1 MSARRP
7 DGGAAGGPSQ
17 DGAAVNAPG
26 ADGRAAGGPD
36 GRAGGPPRPARLAAA
51 DVVRLGAAG
60 LRARPLR
67 MVLSAAG
74 IAIGIAAMLAV
85 VGISAS
91 SRAGL
96 DRTLAALGTN
106 LLTAAPGR
114 TFSGADAALPPE
126 SLAMV
131 RRIGPVRAV
140 SATGT
145 VDAKVYRNDH
155 VPAAES
161 GSIAVLAARDDLP
174 ETLRATPARG
184 RWLTGTSPDA
194 PVVVLGATAA
204 ERLGIRGP
212 GPRVWLGG
220 QWFAVVGILA
230 PVPLAREL
238 DSAALIGWSAARR
251 LLGFDG
257 SPTTVYTRSLDAAV
271 EQVRAVLAAT
281 VNPQAPN
288 EVLVS
293 RPSDALAAARAT
305 DAALQGLMLGLGAVA
320 LLVGGVG
327 VANTMLIS
335 VLERRAEIGL
345 RRALGATR
353 AQVCGQFL
361 MESLLLA
368 ATGGA
373 AGVAAGSAVTAGWS
387 WWRSWP
393 VAVPWWALA
402 GGLAATLLVGAA
414 AGFYPALRAAR
425 LTPTEALTG

>member
-1 MSARRP
+1 MSA
-7 DGGAAGGPSQ
+7 
-17 DGAAVNAPG
+17 
-26 ADGRAAGGPD
+26 
-36 GRAGGPPRPARLAAA
+36 PRPARLATA

-106 LLTAAPGR
+106 LLTAAPGS
-114 TFSGADAALPPE
+114 TLGGEDAHLPPE

-131 RRIGPVRAV
+131 GRIGPVDSV
-140 SATGT
+140 SATGLL
-145 VDAKVYRNDH
+145 DAKVYRNEH
-155 VPAAES
+155 IPVAEN
-161 GSIAVLAARDDLP
+161 GSIAVLAARADLAA
-174 ETLRATPARG
+174 TLRAGIARG
-184 RWLTGTSPDA
+184 RWLTGTAPDA
-194 PVVVLGATAA
+194 PAVVLGATAA
-204 ERLGIRGP
+204 ERLGIRAP

-220 QWFAVVGILA
+220 RWFAVVGILA

-238 DSAALIGWSAARR
+238 DAAALVDWSAAQR

-257 SPTTVYTRSLDAAV
+257 SPTTVYTRSREAAV

-281 VNPQAPN
+281 VNPAAPN
-288 EVLVS
+288 EVKVS
-293 RPSDALAAARAT
+293 RPSDALAATRAT

-335 VLERRAEIGL
+335 VLERRAEVGL

-353 AQVCGQFL
+353 GQIWRQFL
-361 MESLLLA
+361 MESLLLSA
-368 ATGGA
+368 LGGA
-373 AGVAAGSAVTAGWS
+373 AGAAAGAVITAAWA

-393 VAVPWWALA
+393 VAVPLWALA
-402 GGLAATLLVGAA
+402 GGLAATLTVGAA
-414 AGFYPALRAAR
+414 AGLYPAVRAAR
-425 LTPTEALTG
+425 LTPTEALTT